1 MLEERAERDWEAK
14 KKRVFEELGGRV
26 NVDNKAVTEFKKSM
40 HGKLSSTPSSSSPS
54 LTLQMQNRMM
64 AYDRAVTELN
74 AARLRGVSFPIVH
87 AFMQVAASL
96 NTPQTLQTFHILSK
110 ITAEPPAIPVGM
122 INPPML
128 ERRFA
133 KQYLMNPEERDA
145 VALRKQIAKGAREA
159 LEEQYWDV
167 MDRTVHSRPT
177 EAMLGG
183 DPSIENKVRAF
194 LFVRYYRNGEWEDR
208 IQVRL

>member
-1 MLEERAERDWEAK
+1 
-14 KKRVFEELGGRV
+14 
-26 NVDNKAVTEFKKSM
+26 
-40 HGKLSSTPSSSSPS
+40 
-54 LTLQMQNRMM
+54 MQNRMM

-74 AARLRGVSFPIVH
+74 AARLRGVSFPVVH

-208 IQVRL
+208 IQVRLLLSMQESAKSGSDCCRPANMGTAVLHGADRIHRRGTIGGSAVPGCHQPQ